1 MALKRKEVSC
11 KLSECQRTFMQDHLP
26 TGIQNKIPLS
36 VLKWAFS
43 GDRRNRSGNLLHR
56 YQSISCDYLRRS
68 LNLNCAPISV
78 TINIAVHLCS
88 FKSSSGIA
96 LLIQLM
102 FIKSTHVLLAVIR
115 NVVAEVYNLLSLH
128 RQATATHF
136 SIVIVGSVGVFV
148 VVVWEF
154 SCSWKL
160 ATNWRHKINCYL
172 KMGRALKAGGGVSLQ
187 KHSSKTRPTGMWGVS
202 CQRC

>member
-1 MALKRKEVSC
+1 M
-11 KLSECQRTFMQDHLP
+11 
-26 TGIQNKIPLS
+26 
-36 VLKWAFS
+36 
-43 GDRRNRSGNLLHR
+43 
-56 YQSISCDYLRRS
+56 SCDYLRRS
-68 LNLNCAPISV
+68 LNLNFAPISV

-148 VVVWEF
+148 VVV
-154 SCSWKL
+154 
-160 ATNWRHKINCYL
+160 
-172 KMGRALKAGGGVSLQ
+172 
-187 KHSSKTRPTGMWGVS
+187 
-202 CQRC
+202 